1 MNTNAIGQMAYLG
14 ILACAIGGY
23 AIVRYRGRIG
33 TMMQHAALWVLI
45 FVGVVAA
52 IGLWGDIRHTL
63 VPFQRVEQGVIE
75 VPRARDG
82 HYYLTVSVNGTAIRM
97 IVDTGATDLVLS
109 HDDAAAA
116 GIDLDGLAYF
126 GRAATANGTVRI
138 APVRLKTIELG
149 PVSDKNFR
157 AFVSEGKMPASLLG
171 MSYLQNFSRIEIEN
185 GALVLT
191 R

>member
-1 MNTNAIGQMAYLG
+1 M
-14 ILACAIGGY
+14 
-23 AIVRYRGRIG
+23 VSS
-33 TMMQHAALWVLI
+33 
-45 FVGVVAA
+45 
-52 IGLWGDIRHTL
+52 
-63 VPFQRVEQGVIE
+63 
-75 VPRARDG
+75 ARRR
-82 HYYLTVSVNGTAIRM
+82 SCN
-97 IVDTGATDLVLS
+97 
-109 HDDAAAA
+109 DDAAAA